1 MFAIVAIIAAMD
13 AEPEAMDTISPVDI
27 LRASGFEGTTISQPG
42 SGFTPRP
49 RDSSWRGCPSRLPCQ
64 RNTSLPCLV

>member
-27 LRASGFEGTTISQPG
+27 LRPSGLVGTTISQPG
-42 SGFTPRP
+42 SGLAP
-49 RDSSWRGCPSRLPCQ
+49 LP
-64 RNTSLPCLV
+64 T